1 MESMPTGLTELPHN
15 KKDPGESP
23 ETKPLRPL
31 SIILLAA
38 IFTML
43 LLGLSYYYIRKSP
56 DKLAYYLIAQFVFF
70 FLVTILAID
79 DAVKLYDH
87 YIERKRVIYKDTVG
101 EESFRNELERREA
114 EAKREKLSKDK
125 NERPTC

>member
-1 MESMPTGLTELPHN
+1 MPTGFTELPH
-15 KKDPGESP
+15 KKKEPGESP
-23 ETKPLRPL
+23 ESKPLRPL

-87 YIERKRVIYKDTVG
+87 YIERKRAIYKETVG
-101 EESFRNELERREA
+101 EESFRKELERKEA
-114 EAKREKLSKDK
+114 EAKREGLSRDKD
-125 NERPTC
+125 ETPTC